1 MVKFNQELEKINSL
15 VEDTVKIIS
24 VLGLPDEDLVRVYTA
39 DGKKHFI
46 TRESYHPSKDLSQC
60 KKIEFKE

>member
-1 MVKFNQELEKINSL
+1 MTKFDQELETINSL

-24 VLGLPDEDLVRVYTA
+24 VLGLPDEEIVRIYTA

-46 TRESYHPSKDLSQC
+46 TRESYHPSKDLNQC
-60 KKIEFKE
+60 KIVESKE